1 MTPLSTLKPGDRAR
15 VEVIAGEPAL
25 VQRLYEFGLLE
36 GEEVELLAVA
46 PLGDPVE
53 IRIGNTRLS
62 LRLREAE
69 GVTVS
74 ILR

>member
-1 MTPLSTLKPGDRAR
+1 MIPLSTVKPGQFAR
-15 VEVIAGEPAL
+15 VEAIVGEPAL

-36 GEEVELLAVA
+36 GEEVEMVALA

-62 LRLREAE
+62 LRVREAE
-69 GVTVS
+69 CVTVS

>member
-1 MTPLSTLKPGDRAR
+1 MIPLSTLKPGQRAR
-15 VEVIAGEPAL
+15 VESMAGEPAL
-25 VQRLYEFGLLE
+25 VQRLCEFGLLE

-62 LRLREAE
+62 LRVREAAC
-69 GVTVS
+69 VIVS
-74 ILR
+74 PL